1 VGNGLI
7 CLENVSKSYRMGEV
21 DVHALRP
28 TELTIEAGELLAILG
43 PSGSGKSTLL
53 NLLGGLDHP
62 TTGAIRFGERDL
74 ASASERELT
83 LFRRHNIGFVFQFF
97 NLVPTLTALENVQVA
112 VEIAEQ
118 PLPAA
123 EALRLVG
130 LEQRAQHFPSQLSGG
145 EQQRVAIAR
154 ALATNPRLLL
164 CDEPTGNLD
173 SATGRMILELLWDVN
188 QRLGMTVVIITHSLA
203 VAAMADRVATL
214 RDGRLVSLQPN
225 SRKTHPRDLEL

>member
-1 VGNGLI
+1 MS
-7 CLENVSKSYRMGEV
+7 LENVSKSYRMGEV
-21 DVHALRP
+21 DVHALRQ
-28 TELTIEAGELLAILG
+28 TELTIEEGELLAILG

-53 NLLGGLDHP
+53 NLIGGLDHP
-62 TTGAIRFGERDL
+62 TTGVIRFAGRDL
-74 ASASERELT
+74 ARASDRELT

-112 VEIAEQ
+112 VEIAEH
-118 PLPAA
+118 PMAA
-123 EALRLVG
+123 EEALRLVG
-130 LEQRAQHFPSQLSGG
+130 LQERAQHFPSQLSGG

-173 SATGRMILELLWDVN
+173 SATGRRILELLWDVN
-188 QRLGMTVVIITHSLA
+188 QRLGQTVVVITHSLA

-214 RDGRLVSLQPN
+214 RDGRVASLQRN
-225 SRKTHPRDLEL
+225 AHKTHPRELEL